1 MILIM
6 IYNFFGETK
15 GKTSTALGTVM
26 RALGGEKRV
35 RIIFFM
41 KHWTTG
47 ETEFLKKLN
56 NVSFDVEF
64 FQSGDKDFIWV
75 DGVNGETLK
84 EAQDELEWG
93 KIVEADIS
101 DTEQAKRGMYK
112 AWEYLEEKPFL
123 LVLDELNYAVSFGLI
138 EIEKAKELLRA
149 AKLQGT
155 HVVIT
160 GKALH
165 PELAEMSDLITEMKK
180 HKHPF
185 DEGIHAIKGLDY

>member
-1 MILIM
+1 M

-26 RALGGEKRV
+26 RALGGEKKV

-64 FQSGDKDFIWV
+64 FQSGDKDFIWI
-75 DGVNGETLK
+75 DGINGETLK

-93 KIVEADIS
+93 KVVEADIS
-101 DTEQAKRGMYK
+101 DTEQARRGMHK

-138 EIEKAKELLRA
+138 EIEKAKELLRE

-160 GKALH
+160 GKELH
-165 PELAEMSDLITEMKK
+165 PGLAEMSDLITEMKK

-185 DEGIHAIKGLDY
+185 DEGIHAVKGLDY